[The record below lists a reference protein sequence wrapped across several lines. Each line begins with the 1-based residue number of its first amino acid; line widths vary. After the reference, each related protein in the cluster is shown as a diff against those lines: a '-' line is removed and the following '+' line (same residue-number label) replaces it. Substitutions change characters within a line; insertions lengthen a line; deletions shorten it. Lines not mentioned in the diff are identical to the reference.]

1 MAATRA
7 RPAQTPCKATASGY
21 AATMR
26 VLLTG
31 WASFLHGEATA
42 GDVLSLRAVGAAL
55 GQAGID
61 HDVVWSPGFRPG
73 TRHLPDAPPGD
84 YTHVVFACGPVHGPQ
99 VRSLH
104 ERYASCRRIAAGV
117 TVPDPEDPAVT
128 GFHRVF
134 PRDVFPPD
142 DGATPDL
149 SLAAPVAK
157 TPVLGVVLAPRQPE
171 YGGTGRHDEVHDAL
185 TGWVAG
191 LDCARVPLDT
201 RLAHE
206 DWQRCATPDQFVSL
220 LSKVDAVV
228 TTRLHGLVLGLKAG
242 VPVVAVDPVAG
253 GGKVTAQAKALG
265 WPVVAAEDA
274 GDAALLDARLK
285 WCLSTAVAPPPAPS
299 LTGLLDE
306 LAGSR

>member
-1 MAATRA
+1 
-7 RPAQTPCKATASGY
+7 
-21 AATMR
+21 MR

-42 GDVLSLRAVGAAL
+42 GDALSLRAVGAAL
-55 GQAGID
+55 TAAGID

-73 TRHLPDAPPGD
+73 TRHLPDAPPSE
-84 YTHVVFACGPVHGPQ
+84 YTHVVFACGPLHGPQ

-104 ERYASCRRIAAGV
+104 ERYASCRRIAIGV
-117 TVPDPEDPAVT
+117 SVPDPDDPAAT
-128 GFHRVF
+128 GFHRIF
-134 PRDVFPPD
+134 PRD
-142 DGATPDL
+142 DGVTPDL
-149 SLAAPVAK
+149 SLAAPVSK
-157 TPVLGVVLAPRQPE
+157 TPVLGVVLAPHQPE
-171 YGGTGRHDEVHDAL
+171 YGGAGRHDDVHDAL

-220 LSKVDAVV
+220 VSTMDVVV

-265 WPVVAAEDA
+265 WPVVAAEEA
-274 GDAALLDARLK
+274 GDTALLDARLK
-285 WCLSTAVAPPPAPS
+285 GCLTTAVTPPPAPS
-299 LTGLLDE
+299 LAGLVDE
-306 LAGSR
+306 LAASR

>member
-1 MAATRA
+1 
-7 RPAQTPCKATASGY
+7 
-21 AATMR
+21 MR

-42 GDVLSLRAVGAAL
+42 GDVLSLRAVAAAL
-55 GQAGID
+55 TDAGIG

-99 VRSLH
+99 VRLLH
-104 ERYASCRRIAAGV
+104 ERYPDCRRIAVGV
-117 TVPDPEDPAVT
+117 SVPDPRDPAIT

-134 PRDVFPPD
+134 PRD
-142 DGATPDL
+142 DGATADL
-149 SLAAPVAK
+149 SLAASVSEI
-157 TPVLGVVLAPRQPE
+157 PVLGVVLAPRQPE
-171 YGGTGRHDEVHDAL
+171 YGGAGRHDTVHDAL
-185 TGWVAG
+185 TRWVAT

-206 DWQRCATPDQFVSL
+206 DWRRCATPDQFVSL
-220 LSKVDAVV
+220 VSKMDAVV

-265 WPVVAAEDA
+265 WPVLAAEDT
-274 GDAALLDARLK
+274 GDPALLDARLK
-285 WCLSTAVAPPPAPS
+285 WCLTAAVPPPPAAS
-299 LTGLLDE
+299 LAGLVDE
-306 LAGSR
+306 LLGAR

>member
-1 MAATRA
+1 
-7 RPAQTPCKATASGY
+7 
-21 AATMR
+21 MR

-42 GDVLSLRAVGAAL
+42 GDVLSLRAAGAAL
-55 GQAGID
+55 AAAGID
-61 HDVVWSPGFRPG
+61 HHVAWSPGFRPG
-73 TRHLPDAPPGD
+73 ARHLRDAPPED

-99 VRSLH
+99 VRALH
-104 ERYASCRRIAAGV
+104 ERYAACRRIAIGV
-117 TVPDPEDPAVT
+117 SVPDAGDPAVT

-134 PRDVFPPD
+134 PRD
-142 DGATPDL
+142 DGHTPDL
-149 SLAAPVAK
+149 SLAAAVSPV
-157 TPVLGVVLAPRQPE
+157 PVLGVVLAPGQPE
-171 YGGTGRHDEVHDAL
+171 YGGAGRHDEVHAAL

-220 LSKVDAVV
+220 VSKMDVVV

-253 GGKVTAQAKALG
+253 GGKVTAQAAALG
-265 WPVVAAEDA
+265 WPVVPAEDA
-274 GDAALLDARLK
+274 GDTALLDARLK
-285 WCLSTAVAPPPAPS
+285 GCLSTAVAPPPMPS
-299 LTGLLDE
+299 LAGLVDD
-306 LAGSR
+306 LAGAR